1 MRYIV
6 LIFSYFDKYFF
17 SLHFVDVFLLYTK
30 WFTMEYTGV
39 ISKML
44 TELSSPV
51 QYYLPVS
58 DNKVFMNELLN
69 RQISITWMNEIHCQ
83 NCGKLTKKSFG
94 QGYCYPC
101 FISIPETEDCVL
113 RPELCKAHEGI
124 ARDMEWATKH
134 CLQDH
139 FVYLAL
145 SSALKVG
152 VTRKSQI
159 PTRWIDQGASKAI
172 KLAQTPNRYLAG
184 LIEVELKKHLT
195 DKTNW
200 RHMLMNKIAEGTD
213 LIEQKK
219 YIASLLPF
227 DIQQHVS
234 SDNTVTDI
242 EYPNIS
248 FPTKVTS
255 MDFEKVAQITGK
267 LTAIKGQYLILDNE
281 KVINIRKFGGYL
293 VEVKI

>member
-1 MRYIV
+1 
-6 LIFSYFDKYFF
+6 
-17 SLHFVDVFLLYTK
+17 
-30 WFTMEYTGV
+30 MEYTGV
-39 ISKML
+39 ISKMI

-51 QYYLPVS
+51 QYQLPLG
-58 DNKVFMNELLN
+58 DQKVNLNELLDS
-69 RQISITWMNEIHCQ
+69 QISLEWLHEIHCQ
-83 NCGKLTKKSFG
+83 NCGKITKKSFA

-124 ARDMEWATKH
+124 ARDMAWATEH

-172 KLAQTPNRYLAG
+172 KFAKTPNRYLAG
-184 LIEVELKKHLT
+184 VIEVELKKHLT

-200 RHMLMNKIAEGTD
+200 RHMLMNKIALETN
-213 LIEQKK
+213 LLQQKK
-219 YIASLLPF
+219 HIATQLPVGLQQYIF
-227 DIQQHVS
+227 E
-234 SDNTVTDI
+234 DNTITDI
-242 EYPNIS
+242 EYPHS
-248 FPTKVTS
+248 GFPLKVNS
-255 MDFEKVAQITGK
+255 LDLEKDALIQGK

-293 VEVKI
+293 VNLKV

>member
-1 MRYIV
+1 
-6 LIFSYFDKYFF
+6 
-17 SLHFVDVFLLYTK
+17 
-30 WFTMEYTGV
+30 MEYRGV

-44 TELSSPV
+44 TEFASPV
-51 QYYLPVS
+51 QYYLPVNDGS
-58 DNKVFMNELLN
+58 INMNELLN
-69 RQISITWMNEIHCQ
+69 SQISISWLNEIHCL
-83 NCGKLTKKSFG
+83 NCGKLTKKSFA
-94 QGYCYPC
+94 QGNCYPC

-124 ARDMEWATKH
+124 ARDMEWATEH

-172 KLAQTPNRYLAG
+172 KFAQTPNRYIAG

-200 RHMLMNKIAEGTD
+200 RHMLMNKIAEDTD
-213 LIEQKK
+213 IMVQKMH
-219 YIASLLPF
+219 IASLLPF
-227 DIQQHVS
+227 EIQQYVCL
-234 SDNTVTDI
+234 DNTVTNI

-248 FPTKVTS
+248 YPIKVTS
-255 MDFEKVAQITGK
+255 LDLEKIPQITGK

-281 KVINIRKFGGYL
+281 KVINIRKYGGYL
-293 VEVKI
+293 VAVNI